1 VKIAINARFLLP
13 GKLEGFGWYTHELV
27 RRMVTNHPDDE
38 FILFFDRPYDST
50 FVYGPNVRPVVLFPP
65 SRHPFLWYWWFEYA
79 VPKALRATGAQV
91 FFCPDSY
98 MSLSSSVPTVMT
110 VHDIIPLHIPQQLP
124 FWTRHYY
131 RYFLP
136 RFLRHATQVVTV
148 SDYVRRDI
156 LNTVSGMEYRQISV
170 IGNGCRSGF
179 VPLSPAQQQEVREA
193 FSEGQPYFF
202 YTGAIHPRKN
212 IPRLIRAFNLFK
224 ARSHSPAKLI
234 LAGRF
239 AWNTGEVSTA
249 LQQSPYRNDI
259 ILPGYVPETQLVRLM
274 ASSHALIYVSLSEG
288 FGLPPLEAMYC
299 DVPVIAANTTSLPEV
314 CGEAALLTDPYSET
328 AIAQS
333 MEMLWNRPEIGR
345 QLVEKGRQQRQQ
357 FNWDNAADALYVL
370 IQQTSKKK

>member
-1 VKIAINARFLLP
+1 
-13 GKLEGFGWYTHELV
+13 
-27 RRMVTNHPDDE
+27 M
-38 FILFFDRPYDST
+38 
-50 FVYGPNVRPVVLFPP
+50 
-65 SRHPFLWYWWFEYA
+65 
-79 VPKALRATGAQV
+79 
-91 FFCPDSY
+91 
-98 MSLSSSVPTVMT
+98 
-110 VHDIIPLHIPQQLP
+110 
-124 FWTRHYY
+124 
-131 RYFLP
+131 
-136 RFLRHATQVVTV
+136 
-148 SDYVRRDI
+148 
-156 LNTVSGMEYRQISV
+156 
-170 IGNGCRSGF
+170 
-179 VPLSPAQQQEVREA
+179 
-193 FSEGQPYFF
+193 
-202 YTGAIHPRKN
+202 
-212 IPRLIRAFNLFK
+212 
-224 ARSHSPAKLI
+224 
-234 LAGRF
+234 AGRF